1 MKLIFLWT
9 KEGVRYTLSDIKE
22 NKMFS
27 LRFSDKSSWNEFKED
42 LKVILRENSIKF
54 QYSEKTPIFHIL
66 YKNDSIRIRID
77 WEDETLLVTLIAIE
91 NIGTEEI
98 SSCHEIFDLLQLF
111 SGVLEKGISPYEW

>member
-1 MKLIFLWT
+1 M
-9 KEGVRYTLSDIKE
+9 SDIKE

-27 LRFSDKSSWNEFKED
+27 VRFSDKSSWNEFKED
-42 LKVILRENSIKF
+42 FKVILRENSLKF

-66 YKNDSIRIRID
+66 YKNDSIKIRID

-91 NIGTEEI
+91 SIGTEEI
-98 SSCHEIFDLLQLF
+98 SSCNEIFDLLQLF

>member
-9 KEGVRYTLSDIKE
+9 IEGERYTLSDKKE

-42 LKVILRENSIKF
+42 FKVILREKNIKF
-54 QYSEKTPIFHIL
+54 KYSEKTPNFHIL
-66 YKNDSIRIRID
+66 YQSDSIKIRID
-77 WEDETLLVTLIAIE
+77 WEEETLLVTLIAAE

-111 SGVLEKGISPYEW
+111 SGELKKGFSPYEW